1 MAEVKKA
8 RLFLRRGTDTDRK
21 TTTLCEGEL
30 GYSTDAFRVV
40 VGDGTTAGGR
50 ATGAVLHV
58 SGGTTAATSGAN
70 FFTKLTEASAFPG
83 RGGLALSGDFA
94 AFQNAGYTNAAGNNV
109 STGLSGTTVMLLT
122 GSDASLTKSWVAVNS
137 GIPWGNLDVAD
148 DDISPLKV
156 HGLSGNTAGEV
167 TMTTNFAAMS
177 SVTLSGIADT
187 ADNPDPFVGHKAN
200 VYPLGITG
208 TAQVTA
214 VSSVFDF
221 TNSSIDGTGPSFIS
235 PVSLSANPTSGSLTG
250 QYNVITTL
258 NLTTLATSIPPN
270 ARTVIISV
278 MAERYGG
285 LGSRANDTRAIL
297 YVTNSSAGSN
307 LLEAS
312 SIKVAGKELA
322 SVTNQLFVPI
332 HNDSGTLKIYIKAN
346 QAWAQLPNKLSAS
359 GSGLGQWSIKAVGYQ
374 I

>member
-1 MAEVKKA
+1 MCI
-8 RLFLRRGTDTDRK
+8 RDR
-21 TTTLCEGEL
+21 
-30 GYSTDAFRVV
+30 
-40 VGDGTTAGGR
+40 
-50 ATGAVLHV
+50 
-58 SGGTTAATSGAN
+58 
-70 FFTKLTEASAFPG
+70 
-83 RGGLALSGDFA
+83 
-94 AFQNAGYTNAAGNNV
+94 
-109 STGLSGTTVMLLT
+109 
-122 GSDASLTKSWVAVNS
+122 
-137 GIPWGNLDVAD
+137 
-148 DDISPLKV
+148 
-156 HGLSGNTAGEV
+156 
-167 TMTTNFAAMS
+167 
-177 SVTLSGIADT
+177 
-187 ADNPDPFVGHKAN
+187 
-200 VYPLGITG
+200 
-208 TAQVTA
+208 VTA

-221 TNSSIDGTGPSFIS
+221 TNSSIEGTGPSFIS

-307 LLEAS
+307 LLEAA

-322 SVTNQLFVPI
+322 SLTNQLFVPI

-346 QAWAQLPNKLSAS
+346 QAWAQIPNKLSGS
-359 GSGLGQWSIKAVGYQ
+359 GSALGQWSIKAVGYQ

>member
-40 VGDGTTAGGR
+40 VGDGSTAGGR
-50 ATGAVLHV
+50 PTGAVLHV
-58 SGGTTAATSGAN
+58 SGATTAATSGVN
-70 FFTKLTEASAFPG
+70 FFTKLTEASAFPN
-83 RGGLALSGDFA
+83 RGGYALSGDFA

-156 HGLSGNTAGEV
+156 HGLSGNTSGEV
-167 TMTTNFAAMS
+167 AMTTNFAAMS

-221 TNSSIDGTGPSFIS
+221 TNSSIDGTGPSFIT

-258 NLTTLATSIPPN
+258 NLTTLATAIPPN

-285 LGSRANDTRAIL
+285 LGTAANDTRAIL

-312 SIKVAGKELA
+312 SIKVAGREQA
-322 SVTNQLFVPI
+322 SLTNQLFVPI

-346 QAWAQLPNKLSAS
+346 ERWAKIPNKLSGS
-359 GSGLGQWSIKAVGYQ
+359 GSARGQWEIKAVGYQ